1 MVSSIEPKIDHPFEK
16 LSQLLNIWIYKESE
30 SEYLLSPILFRL
42 GSKNLDINV
51 EEKVNLILGSQIFQK
66 TTLSPYDIMRGII
79 YYIKGK
85 DYNKA
90 GWHLYQALQLIIKN
104 EAIKEDDVL
113 KDIRDLEKLKNKK
126 DDSIKKPPEGGFSKH
141 RLQINQ

>member
-51 EEKVNLILGSQIFQK
+51 EEKVNLIYLKYFK
-66 TTLSPYDIMRGII
+66 NNII
-79 YYIKGK
+79 
-85 DYNKA
+85 
-90 GWHLYQALQLIIKN
+90 
-104 EAIKEDDVL
+104 
-113 KDIRDLEKLKNKK
+113 
-126 DDSIKKPPEGGFSKH
+126 SI
-141 RLQINQ
+141 